1 MNEFKKMQKLA
12 GLITESEYQEAANI
26 MDMAKSAHLDALKK
40 ELNSSDLDN
49 WYITA
54 ASNANGIEITSTNQL
69 QNFTT
74 EHDDKGNVIDAYLYK
89 IQRKPSS
96 QKSLSITPV
105 QKKEFLDRIKNIDSV
120 NLEMDAANILAR
132 VLTNDEAEF
141 IEDVEDFGFDPEA
154 VEDLAQELVSTVNE
168 SQLNEVELENY
179 MFFSNLKQMKRQ
191 IEMMMEMDPVMVDSI
206 LQNGHDWADDH
217 ISEAKNN
224 MDQVFDFLK
233 NEMDKSYSLNE
244 EKKYSSFPEW
254 LNAFMEEY
262 KDEPSIIDPIKENG
276 LDKAQTDE
284 EFYNMVKEK
293 GKEVGKNYAGE
304 KSFIVYG
311 IGKNISS
318 VAPVNSKGKQLYF
331 VNFGTGLSTYGSW
344 FNNNSNI
351 IVPSSTDQS
360 SKIYPQ
366 GSRKD

>member
-74 EHDDKGNVIDAYLYK
+74 EHDDEGNVIDAYLYK

-191 IEMMMEMDPVMVDSI
+191 IEMMMEMDPVMVDNI

-233 NEMDKSYSLNE
+233 NEMDESYSLNE
-244 EKKYSSFPEW
+244 EVYGGQSVDRGETGSSIEFEIKENTPEYYTIDYTITPNSKYSSRSASRNYVRTKKSGTARIKKDYNAPSEW
-254 LNAFMEEY
+254 ITVQGDSFLVGKQFE
-262 KDEPSIIDPIKENG
+262 KEIFG
-276 LDKAQTDE
+276 DKAD
-284 EFYNMVKEK
+284 
-293 GKEVGKNYAGE
+293 
-304 KSFIVYG
+304 
-311 IGKNISS
+311 
-318 VAPVNSKGKQLYF
+318 
-331 VNFGTGLSTYGSW
+331 
-344 FNNNSNI
+344 
-351 IVPSSTDQS
+351 
-360 SKIYPQ
+360 
-366 GSRKD
+366 